1 MTDADPAT
9 LSAAKRA
16 YIRGELDAF
25 FSTLPSVAEG
35 LILKVWKSGPLAGK
49 PKVPA
54 TAQGMIDRGLLR
66 LETTEGFPRLFF
78 TEPGIAALR
87 RMMADT
93 RFADPTKF
101 GHIRR
106 ELGID
111 RSPR

>member
-1 MTDADPAT
+1 MTNDDPAV
-9 LSAAKRA
+9 LSAAERA

-25 FSTLPSVAEG
+25 FSTLPAVAEG
-35 LILKVWKSGPLAGK
+35 FMLKVWRSGPLAGQ

-66 LETTEGFPRLFF
+66 LDTTERFPRLFF
-78 TEPGIAALR
+78 TEPGLVALR
-87 RMMADT
+87 RMVADK

-101 GHIRR
+101 AHIRR

-111 RSPR
+111 H